1 MNKERRKRLSKLL
14 EAMAAAEEELSAIIE
29 EEQAAFDNMPESIQ
43 GGEQGAAMEEGIGK
57 LEDCL
62 DSIQDI
68 QAQMEEVAE
77 G

>member
-14 EAMAAAEEELSAIIE
+14 EGLTAAEEELSAIIE

-43 GGEQGAAMEEGIGK
+43 GGEQGAAMEEGIST

-62 DSIQDI
+62 DSLQDI

>member
-14 EAMAAAEEELSAIIE
+14 EGLTAAEEELSAIIE
-29 EEQAAFDNMPESIQ
+29 GEQAAFGNMPESIQ
-43 GGEQGAAMEEGIGK
+43 GGEQGAAMEEGIST

-62 DSIQDI
+62 DSLQDI

>member
-14 EAMAAAEEELSAIIE
+14 EGLAAAEEELSAIIE
-29 EEQAAFDNMPESIQ
+29 EEQAAFDNMPESLQ
-43 GGEQGAAMEEGIGK
+43 GGEQGVAMEEGISK
-57 LEDCL
+57 MEDCL